1 MTEENVMRNRMVEWG
16 LRIIGIVLM
25 FFPIILIPLTDSK
38 IVFYNNDDVFL
49 QELVSGAMTGTPE
62 SHLIYIGYLTGLL
75 LSRLY
80 IILPQVPWYGLWLC
94 GCLYGSVVYI
104 ICKLSLLI
112 EDKLWRM
119 VFFAGSMLVCCA
131 FLFQH
136 LLSLQYTTVTAVLA
150 AAGVVAFLCTKP
162 CDNIKEYLSNS
173 IPGFV
178 FWILSF
184 ELRNKACFM
193 ILAVFVVLVIVRI
206 FKEKKNLKA
215 IMAYIGVLMGLIV
228 MLSAVEVVAYSSQEW
243 QEFKRYNEA
252 REELLDFKGYPLY
265 DDYAAVYEELGISSS
280 VYDAAKNHYL
290 LLLEE
295 NINAEAFETLVELK
309 EKNFDVI
316 TFIKEFIIE
325 QYFSYG
331 DYPINFFVH
340 FLYIATAVLLILFR
354 RKQFLWEVAGLFAA
368 RSAIWAYLVL
378 GGRIVPWVTQ
388 GLYIMEFFVL
398 VSILACSKLWN
409 ESNPIKGSSFVLKM
423 LLFCLTA
430 CVTTGIIR
438 TNTVIDYNKYA
449 RIEAENYIDLREY
462 CTEHEENLYLMDV
475 LSVYGVNH
483 YALAE
488 MPESAGNMVLLGG
501 WPVKSPWSGRIGANY
516 GIDSYMDAVRT
527 KDNVYFIYLDEPAT
541 GYEYLEKYLADK
553 GITEQLTVADTLTTD
568 CGKTYLILG
577 LQ

>member
-1 MTEENVMRNRMVEWG
+1 MTEENVMKNRMVEWG
-16 LRIIGIVLM
+16 LRILGIVLIL
-25 FFPIILIPLTDSK
+25 FPIILIPLTGSK
-38 IVFYNNDDVFL
+38 IVFYNNDDLFL

-62 SHLIYIGYLTGLL
+62 SHLIYIGYLTGWL

-80 IILPQVPWYGLWLC
+80 IVLPQVPWYGLWLC

-104 ICKLSLLI
+104 IYKLSLLI

-119 VFFAGSMLVCCA
+119 VFMAGSMLVCCA

-150 AAGVVAFLCTKP
+150 ACAIVIFLCTKP
-162 CDNIKEYLSNS
+162 CDNVKEYLLDS

-178 FWILSF
+178 FWALSF

-193 ILAVFVVLVIVRI
+193 ILAVFIVLVIVRI
-206 FKEKKNLKA
+206 LKDKKNLKA

-243 QEFKRYNEA
+243 QAFKCYNTA

-265 DDYAAVYEELGISSS
+265 DDYTAVYEELGISASA
-280 VYDAAKNHYL
+280 YDAAKNHYL

-295 NINAEAFETLVELK
+295 NINAEAFETLAETEDK
-309 EKNFDVI
+309 SFDAI

-325 QYFSYG
+325 QYISYG
-331 DYPINFFVH
+331 DYPINFFVY
-340 FLYIATAVLLILFR
+340 FLYVATVVLLILFR
-354 RKQFLWEVAGLFAA
+354 RKQFLWEVAGLFVA
-368 RSAIWAYLVL
+368 RNAIWAYLVL

-398 VSILACSKLWN
+398 VSILACSKLWD
-409 ESNPIKGSSFVLKM
+409 ESKPIKGSSLVSKV
-423 LLFCLTA
+423 LLFGLTA
-430 CVTTGIIR
+430 CVMTGIIR

-449 RIEAENYIDLREY
+449 RIEAENYIDLRAY
-462 CTEHEENLYLMDV
+462 CTEQEENLYLMDV
-475 LSVYGVNH
+475 LSVYAMNY
-483 YALAE
+483 YALAD

-501 WPVKSPWSGRIGANY
+501 WPVKSPWSDRIGANY

-527 KDNVYFIYLDEPAT
+527 GENVYFIYLDEPAT

-553 GITEQLTVADTLTTD
+553 GIAKQVTVVDTLTTD
-568 CGKTYLILG
+568 YGKTYLILG
-577 LQ
+577 VQ